1 MPWFNGLWNIPI
13 DLNGGKNKRKLAEFK
28 NFQAFQIVFMRF
40 MNDALQRYDF
50 DGLPETINKRVVLQS
65 LVWHANVCFFEKNGN
80 LFALPCA
87 PSGSLNIYGEP
98 GNAEVFSLNGMLN
111 ENVRLYIHGSDEDSF
126 IGKTDEIRTGK
137 DRGVIVWENR
147 QRFPFVNSVIY
158 FAQAVADGL
167 RTLDVIKANLKQ
179 PNVIVA
185 EEAVVPTV
193 KQYLRD
199 REANVDSVISSGV
212 FDAKKV
218 SIMPYDAKG
227 ASLNDVTALIE
238 WYEAK
243 FRELCGVDNNSQM
256 DKKGENLI
264 QAEVSVNDQYTDL
277 SVDKCTETMQECLDD
292 VNKIFGTNI
301 TVKEANK
308 DEENDLRT
316 DDSGSQ
322 DNISGDRGSGSSAD
336 DI

>member
-1 MPWFNGLWNIPI
+1 MWYNGLWNIPI
-13 DLNGGKNKRKLAEFK
+13 DLNGVKNKRKLAEFK
-28 NFQAFQIVFMRF
+28 NLQAFQIVFMRF
-40 MNDALQRYDF
+40 MNDALRRYDF
-50 DGLPETINKRVVLQS
+50 EGLPETISKRVVLQS
-65 LVWHANVCFFEKNGN
+65 LVWHANVCFFEKGGN

-98 GNAEVFSLNGMLN
+98 GQAEVFSVNGMLN
-111 ENVRLYIHGSDEDSF
+111 ENVNLFIHGSDEDSF
-126 IGKTDEIRTGK
+126 LKKTDEIATGK
-137 DRGVIVWENR
+137 ERGVIVWENK

-158 FAQAVADGL
+158 YAQAVADAM

-199 REANVDSVISSGV
+199 REMNMDSVISSGV

-227 ASLNDVTALIE
+227 ASLNDVTALVE

-277 SVDKCTETMQECLDD
+277 SVDKCLETIQECLDD
-292 VNKIFGTNI
+292 VNKIFGVNI
-301 TVKEANK
+301 RVKEVAN
-308 DEENDLRT
+308 EQENDVRGNDSSGQSDVSGDSGHSSET
-316 DDSGSQ
+316 DD
-322 DNISGDRGSGSSAD
+322 I
-336 DI
+336 